1 MDKNKKIYIYILVQ
15 GISMILFGVLTLIES
30 YETINEETEYLFI
43 ALVLISTVVSI
54 LLGIF
59 AYSFLKRQVKE
70 MDPTTNTKKTLKPRY
85 IIYYLVFNLIVLFR
99 LYTLVIT

>member
-59 AYSFLKRQVKE
+59 SYSSLKRQAKE
-70 MDPTTNTKKTLKPRY
+70 MDPTTNPKKTLKPRY

-99 LYTLVIT
+99 LYTLAIT